1 MRKTIDP
8 QIKMGEVDI
17 SQIEFDLRSRDEIP
31 KLLMGLQ
38 HIYIT
43 PEIRKPVFQ
52 VLEEIIPEGTDPNN
66 GCPGMDLWKILV
78 LGTLRLSCNW
88 DYDKLQDIA
97 NNHKT
102 LRKMLGHGLLD
113 DSYRYALQTL
123 KDNVSLFTR
132 EALDK
137 INQIVVKAGHDLL
150 GKKKDDDDL
159 EGKCDS
165 FVLETEVHYPTDI
178 NLLFDAIRKVIAL
191 TAGLCSDLDI
201 RGWRQSG
208 YTIKRIKKF
217 FRKVQKLKRS
227 NSKDAAKKA
236 KREKLIIEAHQAYI
250 DLVETFLEKAKQPLD
265 IIRKEQLGKE
275 EKLQEIEAYIQ
286 HGQRQIEQIQRRV
299 IAGEKIPHEEKVFS
313 LFEEHT
319 EWICKGKAGVSQEL
333 GLRVCILEDQYRFI
347 LHHLVMEKQVDS
359 EVAVSMVEQTK
370 EKFPGL
376 TQCSFD
382 KGFYTPDNRI
392 KLSKILDRVIM
403 PKKGRLSE
411 QDKQIEY
418 AEEFIQA
425 RHQHSAVESAINA
438 LENHSLDRCPDHGID
453 GFKRYVALAVLAR
466 NIQTLG
472 NIVQQKQL
480 KKLRRSEKLK
490 YRQAA

>member
-1 MRKTIDP
+1 
-8 QIKMGEVDI
+8 
-17 SQIEFDLRSRDEIP
+17 
-31 KLLMGLQ
+31 
-38 HIYIT
+38 
-43 PEIRKPVFQ
+43 
-52 VLEEIIPEGTDPNN
+52 
-66 GCPGMDLWKILV
+66 
-78 LGTLRLSCNW
+78 
-88 DYDKLQDIA
+88 
-97 NNHKT
+97 
-102 LRKMLGHGLLD
+102 
-113 DSYRYALQTL
+113 
-123 KDNVSLFTR
+123 
-132 EALDK
+132 
-137 INQIVVKAGHDLL
+137 
-150 GKKKDDDDL
+150 
-159 EGKCDS
+159 
-165 FVLETEVHYPTDI
+165 VLETEVHYPTDI

-201 RGWRQSG
+201 RGWRQSS

-217 FRKVQKLKRS
+217 FRKAQKLKRS

-250 DLVETFLEKAKQPLD
+250 DLVITFLEKAKQTLD

-275 EKLQEIEAYIQ
+275 VNLQEIEAYI
-286 HGQRQIEQIQRRV
+286 HHAERQIAQIQRRV

-347 LHHLVMEKQVDS
+347 LHHQVMEKQLDS
-359 EVAVSMVEQTK
+359 EVAVSMVEQAK
-370 EKFPGL
+370 EKFPDL

-382 KGFYTPDNRI
+382 KGFYTPDNRV
-392 KLSKILDRVIM
+392 KLSDLLDMVIM

-411 QDKQIEY
+411 QDKRIEY

-472 NIVQQKQL
+472 HIVQQKQL

>member
-1 MRKTIDP
+1 MRKTIGP
-8 QIKMGEVDI
+8 QIKMGEVDL
-17 SQIEFDLRSRDEIP
+17 SRIEFDLRSRDEIP

-38 HIYIT
+38 HIYVT
-43 PEIRKPVFQ
+43 PEIRKSVFQ
-52 VLEEIIPEGTDPNN
+52 VLEKIIPEGIDPNN

-78 LGTLRLSCNW
+78 LGTLRLNCNW

-102 LRKMLGHGLLD
+102 LRQMLGHGFLD

-123 KDNVSLFTR
+123 KDNVSLFTP
-132 EALDK
+132 EVLDK
-137 INQIVVKAGHDLL
+137 INQLVVKAGHDLS
-150 GKKKDDDDL
+150 GKKKDDDL
-159 EGKCDS
+159 KGKSDS
-165 FVLETEVHYPTDI
+165 FVLETDVHYPTDI
-178 NLLFDAIRKVIAL
+178 NLLFDAIRKMIAL
-191 TAGLCSDLDI
+191 TAQLCSDLGI

-208 YTIKRIKKF
+208 YTIKRIKRF
-217 FRKVQKLKRS
+217 FRKARKLKRS
-227 NSKDAAKKA
+227 NSKDARKKA
-236 KREKLIIEAHQAYI
+236 KRERLIIEAHQAYI
-250 DLVETFLEKAKQPLD
+250 DLVGTFLEKVKQTLD
-265 IIRKEQLGKE
+265 IIRKEELGKE
-275 EKLQEIEAYIQ
+275 DNLQEIEAYIQ
-286 HGQRQIEQIQRRV
+286 HAQRQIDQIQRRV

-313 LFEEHT
+313 LFEGHT

-333 GLRVCILEDQYRFI
+333 GLKVCILEDQYGFI
-347 LHHLVMEKQVDS
+347 LHHQVMEKQDDS
-359 EVAVSMVEQTK
+359 EVAVSMIEQAK
-370 EKFPGL
+370 EKFPDL

-382 KGFYTPDNRI
+382 KGFYTPDNRV

-418 AEEFIQA
+418 AAEFIQA

-480 KKLRRSEKLK
+480 KRLRRSEKLK